1 MSKHNILTFET
12 NRLIKQKYKHT
23 KKGIWKTL
31 VELCNPS
38 RRRTITVNLSKIA
51 RYTVDSKIAVVP
63 GKVLGFGRINM
74 PLTVAALSFSLAS
87 SSTWSLSMEILD
99 NKRLDSAFIHYTES
113 VNIVLY
119 RICL

>member
-74 PLTVAALSFSLAS
+74 PLTVAALSFSQQAERKIES
-87 SSTWSLSMEILD
+87 GGGKCLSIRELLEGEFPPSDLILI
-99 NKRLDSAFIHYTES
+99 R
-113 VNIVLY
+113 
-119 RICL
+119 